1 MKERQE
7 IRPRDEA
14 VELIECYI
22 QRKALTPHQKLPS
35 ERDLCELWNV
45 NRSTL
50 RTAIR
55 RLTEEGKLYS
65 VKGSGTFVAPP
76 KLERNLQDT
85 RSITELVRG
94 ARHFLQ
100 NKVLDIRIIECGKH
114 VSRELQ
120 LPIGSKVFYLKR
132 LRIMDGVPYTLEST
146 YVDCAVCHGIEEYD
160 FVDESLYRVLSYY
173 GVYLTQGRETIG
185 VTYASEDEA
194 RWLEVAEGSAMF
206 HLTGVSCSPNGQP
219 VEYFSSV
226 VRPDKVR
233 FTSILRRYPPKEKR
247 SDTT

>member
-22 QRKALTPHQKLPS
+22 QREAMKPHQQLPS
-35 ERDLCELWNV
+35 ERNLCEMWNV
-45 NRSTL
+45 NRVTL

-85 RSITELVRG
+85 RSITEHVRG
-94 ARHFLQ
+94 AGHLLQ
-100 NKVLDIRIIECGKH
+100 NKVLDVQVIECGKH
-114 VSRELQ
+114 ISRELQ
-120 LPIGSKVFYLKR
+120 IPIGSKVFYLKR
-132 LRIMDGVPYTLEST
+132 LRIMDSVPYTLEST
-146 YVDCAVCHGIEEYD
+146 YVDYTICRGIEDYD
-160 FVDESLYRVLSYY
+160 FIDESLYRVLSYY
-173 GVYLTQGRETIG
+173 GVYLTQGQETIG

-194 RWLEVAEGSAMF
+194 KLLGVDEGSAMF
-206 HLTGVSCSPNGQP
+206 HLSGISCSPNGQP

-226 VRPDKVR
+226 VRPDIAR
-233 FTSILRRYPPKEKR
+233 FTSILRRYPPKENKE
-247 SDTT
+247 